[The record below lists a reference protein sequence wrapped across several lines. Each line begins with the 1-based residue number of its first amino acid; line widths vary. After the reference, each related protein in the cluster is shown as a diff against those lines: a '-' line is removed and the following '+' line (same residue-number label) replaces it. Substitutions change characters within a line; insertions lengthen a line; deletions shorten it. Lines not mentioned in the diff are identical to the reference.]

1 MVFGGGEFLM
11 ELIET
16 ITDLPGFDSA
26 WVDFCKYYNASNVE
40 YVRSAFDCSLK
51 RLGYEAFSVNLGML
65 FGGQNPNP
73 MLKNFGM
80 HVRPCSHP

>member
-1 MVFGGGEFLM
+1 MMSLSATGQ
-11 ELIET
+11 T
-16 ITDLPGFDSA
+16 RSITDQF
-26 WVDFCKYYNASNVE
+26 E
-40 YVRSAFDCSLK
+40 
-51 RLGYEAFSVNLGML
+51 LGYEAFSVNLGML